1 MMGAR
6 GDFRGWLPPRLVSV
20 PHDPSPA
27 THRRLPTDDTP
38 SSARPTLTRP
48 SPCALCLDLAHGYV
62 LSDAIVQRAIELD
75 RQRGISSRFLTYIN
89 KLDAQ
94 VGAKLADAT
103 GHSPV
108 VPVSASHGDAPA
120 IDSKGET
127 IGAPTPVAAT
137 TESTTPPVVVSGAA
151 TEGVKAHHFV
161 AAPVVQA
168 GQQVKALD
176 AKHGISSRFNDY
188 YSKAINTEAGQH
200 ILRFYTT
207 TSKQVQD
214 VHQEAKRIA
223 EQKKATGNSPFAGV
237 APASSSS
244 ATAEKPATV
253 L

>member
-1 MMGAR
+1 M
-6 GDFRGWLPPRLVSV
+6 
-20 PHDPSPA
+20 
-27 THRRLPTDDTP
+27 
-38 SSARPTLTRP
+38 
-48 SPCALCLDLAHGYV
+48 
-62 LSDAIVQRAIELD
+62 
-75 RQRGISSRFLTYIN
+75 TYIN

-127 IGAPTPVAAT
+127 IGEKTLATPATSESSAPAVT
-137 TESTTPPVVVSGAA
+137 GAA

>member
-1 MMGAR
+1 MC
-6 GDFRGWLPPRLVSV
+6 
-20 PHDPSPA
+20 
-27 THRRLPTDDTP
+27 RLPTDDTP

-75 RQRGISSRFLTYIN
+75 RQRGISSRFLTYIS

-127 IGAPTPVAAT
+127 IGEKTLATPAT
-137 TESTTPPVVVSGAA
+137 TESSPPVVTGAA

-237 APASSSS
+237 APTATSSSS